1 MKHVIFLLLI
11 LAFCF
16 GCHES
21 NSVEPIL
28 DSSTQLNRS
37 NDLDG
42 TMSVPEKDS
51 DVARSIP
58 SETKYN
64 FNPEAL
70 NKECGGC
77 LNGTTLE
84 YIVEGPERHISN
96 AQIWAPSEMTID
108 GKKINTRHIYTI
120 NRVENIGMGGKT
132 LEGTTW
138 GTFEIKAVRKGSQAK
153 LFEGEFKGE
162 IFLNRAKIKLSGKG
176 LGPYAKYN
184 YYSEEE
190 QVCTN
195 KNGKLRCWTSKSNGF
210 LYPDPV
216 KEN

>member
-1 MKHVIFLLLI
+1 MRLVMCIMLFVVIFL
-11 LAFCF
+11 

-28 DSSTQLNRS
+28 NNSTQLNKS

-42 TMSVPEKDS
+42 TLNVSQDKDIKVVPFS
-51 DVARSIP
+51 S
-58 SETKYN
+58 KYN
-64 FNPEAL
+64 FNPEAP
-70 NKECGGC
+70 NKECGDC

-84 YIVEGPERHISN
+84 YIVEGKERHFNN
-96 AQIWAPSEMTID
+96 AQMWAPSEMTID

-120 NRVENIGMGGKT
+120 NRVENTGMGGKT
-132 LEGTTW
+132 LEGNTW
-138 GTFEIKAVRKGSQAK
+138 GTFEITAVRTGRKVK

-162 IFLNRAKIKLSGKG
+162 IFLNRAKIKLSGMG

-195 KNGKLRCWTSKSNGF
+195 KNGKLHCWTSESNGF

-216 KEN
+216 KAN